1 MIITQ
6 LKTHFPFTC
15 LLVIYLGMSVVFLH
29 EYFVWTSTLITAVIA
44 APYICTI
51 EKGKFSLR
59 YLMPTLIAVAIT
71 SIVPVKTTLFFTI
84 LFATLFLI
92 ENRLGK
98 VNNIAIF
105 LLLLIS
111 PIFNYAS
118 NALGFPIRLWLSDLA
133 ASILSYAGSNYKA
146 EGNLITHAGFE
157 FSIDQ
162 ACAGLNMLAVSLILG
177 LFLITYYQKSLN
189 KRVSFQQTAILLFIT
204 VLLNILCNLFRIVLL
219 ILFKVMPDN
228 ILHELIGIICFIGYL
243 IIPLAYIV
251 RVFFKYFVKEQH
263 IVPQTT
269 TRQVILR
276 YQFIHFALLAAV
288 LFVSFKL
295 KSSDHFEKAVNQ
307 VQIQGYKKE
316 NLANGIMKFENRQSL
331 IYLKPTVFYAPEH
344 NPMVCWKGSGY
355 DFKSIR
361 KQIFSGREI
370 YTGTLVKGNDIIYT
384 AWWFESKQ
392 MKTINQLSWRWKAL
406 KDNNQFYL
414 ININASSPAVLIKI
428 IKKMLLD
435 S

>member
-1 MIITQ
+1 MIINQ
-6 LKTHFPFTC
+6 FKIHFPFIF
-15 LLVIYLGMSVVFLH
+15 LLLIYLGMSVVFLH
-29 EYFVWTSTLITAVIA
+29 EYFVWTSTLITAVVA

-59 YLMPTLIAVAIT
+59 YLMPTLIAIAIA
-71 SIVPVKTTLFFTI
+71 SIVPVKTTLFFII
-84 LFATLFLI
+84 LFAILFLI
-92 ENRLGK
+92 ENGLGK

-146 EGNLITHAGFE
+146 EGNLITHDSFE

-177 LFLITYYQKSLN
+177 LFVITYYQKSLN
-189 KRVSFQQTAILLFIT
+189 KRISFQQTAFLLSIT
-204 VLLNILCNLFRIVLL
+204 ILLNILCNLFRIVLL
-219 ILFKVMPDN
+219 ILFKVMPEN

-243 IIPLAYIV
+243 IIPLVYIV
-251 RVFFKYFVKEQH
+251 KIFFKHFIKEQH
-263 IVPQTT
+263 LTAQTT
-269 TRQVILR
+269 TSKRILR
-276 YQFIHFALLAAV
+276 YQFVHFTLLTAAL
-288 LFVSFKL
+288 FISFKQ
-295 KSSDHFEKAVNQ
+295 KSRNHFEKSASRI
-307 VQIQGYKKE
+307 QIQGYKKE
-316 NLANGIMKFENRQSL
+316 NLENGIMKFENNQSL

-355 DFKSIR
+355 DFKSI
-361 KQIFSGREI
+361 KKEVFSGREI

-392 MKTINQLSWRWKAL
+392 IKTINQLSWRWKAL

-414 ININASSPAVLIKI
+414 ININASSAPVLIKI
-428 IKKMLLD
+428 IKKML
-435 S
+435 